1 MREPERRE
9 KLTLLVRDE
18 AALRLDALAFAIW
31 VANGGRSKSAA
42 PQRQEA
48 LVKLL
53 LGIAP
58 AAEVRRYRCEGC
70 EKVYGARWCWTHED
84 RFIVPETEYLLAES
98 KRR

>member
-1 MREPERRE
+1 M
-9 KLTLLVRDE
+9 VRNE

-31 VANGGRSKSAA
+31 IANGGRSKSAA

-58 AAEVRRYRCEGC
+58 AAEVQRYRCNNC
-70 EKVYGARWCWTHED
+70 EKLYGAPWCWVHED
-84 RFIVPETEYLLAES
+84 RFLTPEPESLSSES
-98 KRR
+98 KKR